1 MARNKCII
9 IIIFSLQCCYPKMPQ
24 YQRLAHVSYQVSV
37 GISSYL
43 PQLSRHHF
51 LSWHLLH
58 LDKDILQMWVL
69 CRLRANH
76 SSRLTSSGKVSAGSV
91 WAFIPISNMASTRL
105 TSCPSQHPHLSWVLQ
120 SLQCRVYIY
129 IYIYIYIIRQ
139 PLCPV
144 VGRRPQHVVS
154 KLLCLVLFSAISCR
168 SSICPGRL
176 STVS

>member
-1 MARNKCII
+1 
-9 IIIFSLQCCYPKMPQ
+9 MPQ
-24 YQRLAHVSYQVSV
+24 HQRLAHVSYQVSV

-43 PQLSRHHF
+43 PQLSQHHF

-91 WAFIPISNMASTRL
+91 CAFVPISGLNSSFLVPIST
-105 TSCPSQHPHLSWVLQ
+105 SSSQLSFTKSTVQGLYIQ
-120 SLQCRVYIY
+120 PCIY
-129 IYIYIYIIRQ
+129 IYIYHHHHQ
-139 PLCPV
+139 AAVVSPLCPV

-154 KLLCLVLFSAISCR
+154 KLPRLVLFSAISCR